1 MSMILNDVEIAPGA
15 TWREDVGKGDGCA
28 FLPSLDVGSMEL
40 LGDLGRSSEG
50 GIQSIKSSRLPV
62 SGRSAKKGE
71 GGIFID
77 AKLNALKIRSTKMEL
92 GEFSNPNG
100 LPKLMV
106 PPTGGSTGKWE
117 GREAMGA
124 SETPRGGPRPAEA
137 LDFLPR
143 EADDASWARK
153 GVNKGPIKDHDLFP
167 DSGEGHPKGGM
178 SCEKAAETMNTKVRY
193 GSFGVDAV
201 LFGEQNP
208 DKFLSTSPP
217 TMAPESR

>member
-1 MSMILNDVEIAPGA
+1 
-15 TWREDVGKGDGCA
+15 
-28 FLPSLDVGSMEL
+28 
-40 LGDLGRSSEG
+40 
-50 GIQSIKSSRLPV
+50 
-62 SGRSAKKGE
+62 
-71 GGIFID
+71 
-77 AKLNALKIRSTKMEL
+77 MEL

-100 LPKLMV
+100 LPKLVV
-106 PPTGGSTGKWE
+106 PPTSGSTGKWE
-117 GREAMGA
+117 GREAMGT

-153 GVNKGPIKDHDLFP
+153 GVNKGPIKDHDLLP
-167 DSGEGHPKGGM
+167 DSGEGRSKGGM

-201 LFGEQNP
+201 LFGEQDPNQ
-208 DKFLSTSPP
+208 FLSTSPA